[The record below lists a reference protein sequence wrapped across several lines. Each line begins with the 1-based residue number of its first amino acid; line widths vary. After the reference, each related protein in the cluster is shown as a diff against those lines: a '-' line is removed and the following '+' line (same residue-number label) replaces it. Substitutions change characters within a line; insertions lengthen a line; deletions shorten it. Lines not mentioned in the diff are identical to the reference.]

1 MMRLLSVLAA
11 TLLLGGCDSASL
23 TGSQSGGTATTS
35 DAAQH
40 PVEGAF
46 DYRYAF
52 RLPASRIEAVQ
63 ESHARGCDQLGPA
76 RCHIT
81 AMRYTVGQD
90 NTITAVLTLTL
101 DPEIARAFGRAAA
114 VTVTKARGTMTD
126 ADVAGVDSSGGRR
139 GDGVLAK
146 LKEALT
152 AADARVRAAA
162 TPDQKLQASAKADR
176 LRTAIATI
184 GEIDQ
189 TAGSSVATA
198 PVIFTYTSS
207 SGIPGIGAS
216 PEATLA
222 SAGDTFMAS
231 IAGLLVVLAGIGPW
245 IVLLLGG
252 ALGLRWLLARTE
264 GAAPPVLPPAPPID
278 AETNRNVIQRWFQ
291 RDEAKEHEPAE

>member
-1 MMRLLSVLAA
+1 MRLLGALAA
-11 TLLLGGCDSASL
+11 LLLLGGCDSANL
-23 TGSQSGGTATTS
+23 TGAQAGGKATAAN
-35 DAAQH
+35 AAIH
-40 PVEGAF
+40 AADGSF

-101 DPEIARAFGRAAA
+101 DPAIARAFGRAAA
-114 VTVTKARGTMTD
+114 VTVTTARGTMTD
-126 ADVAGVDSSGGRR
+126 ADVAGVDSSGDKR

-146 LKEALT
+146 LQQALAT
-152 AADARVRAAA
+152 ADARVRAAA
-162 TPDQKLQASAKADR
+162 TPEQKAQASSKAER
-176 LRTAIATI
+176 FRNAIATI
-184 GEIDQ
+184 GEVDAA
-189 TAGSSVATA
+189 AGSSAATA

-222 SAGDTFMAS
+222 SAGDTFLS
-231 IAGLLVVLAGIGPW
+231 SLAGLLVVLAGIGPW
-245 IVLLLGG
+245 LVLLLGG

-264 GAAPPVLPPAPPID
+264 DTAPPVLPRAPAPD
-278 AETNRNVIQRWFQ
+278 AESNRNVVQRWFQ
-291 RDEAKEHEPAE
+291 RDETREHEPAE